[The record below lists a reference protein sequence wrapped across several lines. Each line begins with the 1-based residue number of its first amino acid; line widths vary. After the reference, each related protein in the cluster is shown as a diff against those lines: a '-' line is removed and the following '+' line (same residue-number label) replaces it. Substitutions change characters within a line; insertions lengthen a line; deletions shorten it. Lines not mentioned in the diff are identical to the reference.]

1 MHLTVRAKKLLYYG
15 QVHSHLCYCI
25 GVWGPMLNRGQIQEL
40 KSIQNKCVR
49 VINPTIPTKERLTKL
64 NILSIDQLVEL
75 EQCKLGYKLCNQML
89 PTVLTKLTKQDLHN
103 KDMTKTHT
111 YPTRQKYIPHRP
123 RVKLSLY
130 MKSFLYQS
138 IASFSNLP
146 MELQRLPTLANF
158 THRVKK
164 HLLLK

>member
-1 MHLTVRAKKLLYYG
+1 
-15 QVHSHLCYCI
+15 
-25 GVWGPMLNRGQIQEL
+25 MLNKGQMQEL

-49 VINPTIPTKERLTKL
+49 VINPIILTNEQLTKL

-75 EQCKLGYKLCNQML
+75 EQCKLGYKLCNKML
-89 PTVLTKLTKQDLHN
+89 PTVLTKLIKQDQHN

-111 YPTRQKYIPHRP
+111 YSTRQKYIPHRP

-138 IASFSNLP
+138 IVSFSNLL
-146 MELQRLPTLANF
+146 MELQRLPSLDNF

-164 HLLLK
+164 HLLMK